1 MRINVDLIAQSS
13 QYMNAAK
20 ERELD
25 LRGVKAPAIENMGAT
40 NDQFDSIDLSD
51 NEVRKLDG
59 FPLLRRLGSLL
70 LNNNRIAKIGANVS
84 ASLPNLHTL
93 ILSGNN
99 ITKLSDLDDLT
110 QFDKLAWLSLLNNP
124 VAKEKD
130 YRLYTISRCPAL
142 KVLDFS
148 KVKTREREEAKRL
161 FPDDGPAT
169 KKAKTFTPGEGV
181 APAKKQGP
189 TPEQILAIKA
199 RIASAQTIEEVQVL
213 EKALRSGMLPSD
225 MLPQGEEGEAAA
237 EQ

>member
-1 MRINVDLIAQSS
+1 MRINADLIAQSS

-25 LRGVKAPAIENMGAT
+25 LRGVKAPAIENLGAT
-40 NDQFDSIDLSD
+40 NDQYDSIDLSD

-59 FPLLRRLGSLL
+59 FPLLRRLGTIL
-70 LNNNRIAKIGANVS
+70 LNNNRISKIGSTVS
-84 ASLPNLHTL
+84 NNLPNLHTL
-93 ILSGNN
+93 ILSGNT
-99 ITKLSDLDDLT
+99 IA
-110 QFDKLAWLSLLNNP
+110 KLAEIDELAQFEQLKWLSLLDNP
-124 VAKEKD
+124 VCKEKD
-130 YRLYTISRCPAL
+130 YRLYTIRKCAAL
-142 KVLDFS
+142 TVLDFR
-148 KVKTREREEAKRL
+148 KVKPREREDAKKL

-181 APAKKQGP
+181 VAPKKQGP

-225 MLPQGEEGEAAA
+225 MLPQDEKMA